1 MWCAHSARLSQ
12 GDNHVRTIR
21 YLSVLFAV
29 LSLTLPAAL
38 WAQNHAAPAAAIAA
52 GNSASASTAPA
63 ASDHPQPAERYPR
76 YTLNRL
82 DVLSLTFPISPEL
95 DQPKV
100 EVQPDG
106 YVTLLSANPVYVL
119 GMTVPEA
126 TEAVKKAYANI
137 LHDPIVNI
145 DLVDFQHP
153 YFVVLGQV
161 AKPGQYDLRYEMT
174 VTEAIALGGGFL
186 PTAKTHVYLYHREGA
201 GWREVRELNLRE
213 VLTAKNLEEPLM
225 QPGDMI
231 FVPEKSITKV
241 RKYIPY
247 GIGIGTGIGFNGS
260 YW

>member
-1 MWCAHSARLSQ
+1 M
-12 GDNHVRTIR
+12 RTIR
-21 YLSVLFAV
+21 NILLLSAV
-29 LSLTLPAAL
+29 LSLVLPAAL
-38 WAQNHAAPAAAIAA
+38 FAQNYAAPAAAIAA
-52 GNSASASTAPA
+52 GNSASASSAPA
-63 ASDHPQPAERYPR
+63 SADTDHPQPAPRYPR

-106 YVTLLSANPVYVL
+106 YITLLSANPVYVL

-126 TEAVKKAYANI
+126 TEAIKKAYAGT

-161 AKPGQYDLRYEMT
+161 GKPGQYDLRYDMT

-213 VLTAKNLEEPLM
+213 VLTAKNVEEPLM

-241 RKYIPY
+241 RKYVPY
-247 GIGIGTGIGFNGS
+247 GIGVGAGVGFNGG